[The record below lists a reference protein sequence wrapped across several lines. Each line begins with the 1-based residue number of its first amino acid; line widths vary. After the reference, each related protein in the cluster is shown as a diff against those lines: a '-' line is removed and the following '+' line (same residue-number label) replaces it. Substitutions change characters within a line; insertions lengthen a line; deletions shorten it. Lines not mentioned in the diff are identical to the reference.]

1 MPVSDDDYKKRLA
14 RRISTG
20 GSLGPNIPTSMIPY
34 QATATP
40 ISRADFL
47 TSQPPGTPQFMPGP
61 PAGAIGGI
69 ARAGAEEFSPLFSRI
84 ATPILKRAIETARM
98 EGQQI
103 GGSILEQATSQ
114 GVRYPHSGVVR
125 AGKAAE
131 DELFN
136 FISELERMGVRPQ
149 TANRLLKGFSEYA
162 DDPFTAMETLGA
174 NLSRSASSGMDA
186 KQALVERILG
196 RLGNAAENGFFG

>member
-40 ISRADFL
+40 ISHTYFL
-47 TSQPPGTPQFMPGP
+47 ESGAPKFMPGP

-84 ATPILKRAIETARM
+84 ATPILKRAIETAKM

-103 GGSILEQATSQ
+103 GGSILEEATSQ

-186 KQALVERILG
+186 KQALVERMLS
-196 RLGNAAENGFFG
+196 RLGSAAENGFFG